1 MSEVSSGDGKT
12 LEMNTDVADVVQ
24 NTIIPWV
31 DKNNRKID
39 LRLDNFGFDDWSAV
53 QSRFTRDRR
62 ANMILAAISAGQAL
76 VEAAELSGNQ
86 QELSNARTE
95 AEGLKRSA
103 MQAASSIT
111 GLHPNDWMQ
120 MMQTVEGHSVF
131 LWVMIER
138 RYPGL
143 CTLHDAE
150 KIIRKHMLK
159 NPEFMLH
166 ITTQVQQASGLVGS
180 TEDEGK
186 K

>member
-1 MSEVSSGDGKT
+1 MSEGSSGKM

-31 DKNNRKID
+31 DKNGRKID

-53 QSRFTRDRR
+53 QSKFTRDRR

-76 VEAAELSGNQ
+76 VEVAELSGSQ
-86 QELSNARTE
+86 SELNKARVE
-95 AEGLKRSA
+95 AEGLKQSA
-103 MQAASSIT
+103 MQAAGSIT
-111 GLHPNDWMQ
+111 GLHPNDWVQ
-120 MMQTVEGHSVF
+120 MMRTIEGHTVF

-143 CTLHDAE
+143 CTMHDVG
-150 KIIRKHMLK
+150 KILRDHIVKF
-159 NPEFMLH
+159 PEFMLH
-166 ITTQVQQASGLVGS
+166 ITTQVQQASGMFGS
-180 TEDEGK
+180 SEDEGK